1 MPDNT
6 RRARDEAFWQTFAD
20 RYDRHPAPVNLENGY
35 FGRMSRTVVEDYQRH
50 IEQINNSNSIYVRQ
64 RFEQHDSLDIRAQL
78 AELIGVRAQSIA
90 FTQNAT
96 AGLQSLIRNYNR
108 LEPGDQVLICDLE
121 YDTVKGAMR
130 WLARHR
136 GVEVIEIEHT
146 HPASFDSLLATYREA
161 FIRYPKLKLMALTH
175 VTHRTGLVMPVQAI
189 AALAREH
196 GVDIILDG
204 AHALGQMEFDLEAL
218 GIAFAGYNLHKW
230 IGSPLTLGFLYI
242 APQRLADI
250 DPDMGEMHFPLT
262 ETFVAL
268 RADIRNWR
276 WAGVPFY
283 LRTGKRMPQKLSQI
297 VIHFKEPSHY
307 IFAPEQRLQI
317 SNKLIIRLQPDEGIS
332 LRVMTKDQG
341 LDKGMQLRSGP
352 LQLNFSDTWRSAR
365 IPDAYE
371 RLLLEVMNGNQN
383 LFVRK
388 DEIEAAWKW
397 CDQLIAG
404 WKKSGDAP
412 KPYAAGSWGP
422 MSSIALITRDGR
434 SWYGDI

>member
-20 RYDRHPAPVNLENGY
+20 RYDRHPGPVNLENGY
-35 FGRMSRTVVEDYQRH
+35 FGRMSRTVIEDYQRH
-50 IEQINNSNSIYVRQ
+50 IELINNSNSIYVRQ

-78 AELIGVRAQSIA
+78 AEMIGVRAQSIA

-136 GVEVIEIEHT
+136 GVEVIEVEHT

-175 VTHRTGLVMPVQAI
+175 VTHRTGLVIPVQAI
-189 AALAREH
+189 ASLAKEH

-204 AHALGQMEFDLEAL
+204 AHALGQIEFDLEAL

-250 DPDMGEMHFPLT
+250 DPDMGEMHFPLN
-262 ETFVAL
+262 
-268 RADIRNWR
+268 DIRSRTPYSTPNIPALMTLPLVFEEHR
-276 WAGVPFY
+276 ALGGAAAKGARVSY
-283 LRTGKRMPQKLSQI
+283 LRNLWVSAVRNLPGIEVTTPDD
-297 VIHFKEPSHY
+297 P
-307 IFAPEQRLQI
+307 RLYC
-317 SNKLIIRLQPDEGIS
+317 GITS
-332 LRVMTKDQG
+332 MRFTRHADQQA
-341 LDKGMQLRSGP
+341 MV
-352 LQLNFSDTWRSAR
+352 
-365 IPDAYE
+365 E
-371 RLLLEVMNGNQN
+371 RLLNDYN
-383 LFVRK
+383 LFTVVRNGAACGPCIRITPSLTTTAA
-388 DEIEAAWKW
+388 EI
-397 CDQLIAG
+397 QSLIL
-404 WKKSGDAP
+404 
-412 KPYAAGSWGP
+412 
-422 MSSIALITRDGR
+422 ALNELR
-434 SWYGDI
+434 